1 MPPTDSATLLSTLLQ
16 HAAESIYFKD
26 RESRFVCASQTLV
39 RYLGCSMVEDLIG
52 RTDADFFGESHA
64 AAARRDE
71 LEIIR
76 TGRPLVDLEEREDF
90 PDGSVRWSHTSKYPF
105 RNYHGEI
112 VGTFGISRDITP
124 LHEARAQLQEATDLL
139 TRAGRI
145 ARLGHWQLD
154 APNCQ
159 MFWSDITYEL
169 HELPVGTPVTTT
181 SALDFYH
188 PEDRPRIAAVL
199 QAAIESGTAFDLE
212 VRLVTTSSRLLW
224 VRLKGE
230 QLHAAGCLARVT
242 GIILDIDA
250 LKRTEELLRERNQAL
265 EAATARAQQLAREA
279 QAAARAKAE
288 FLANMS
294 HEIRTPLNAVIGMS
308 ELLLGTPLTPRQRD
322 FADTVRTSSDALL
335 ALLNDILDF
344 SKIESGNLELERAP
358 FSLLDCIESA
368 LEIAARP
375 AAAKGVDLLYQ
386 LDDALPR
393 QLLGDMTRLR
403 QVLINLIGNAVKF
416 TEHGEV
422 LVTCQLR
429 HTAAGAPRLHVSVR
443 DTGIGIPNDRL
454 DRLFKSFSQVDAS
467 TTRKYGGTG
476 LGLVICERITGL
488 LGGRIWVDSVLGQ
501 GSDFQFEIPF
511 TAADTAPAVPANIH
525 LGGRRVLIVEDNA
538 THRDILVRQAERWGL
553 VPCGVASGPAA
564 LARLAAGETF
574 ALALVDLQLPQMSGI
589 ALITE
594 LRRQFSALHLPII
607 ALTRPGP
614 EDPALPSLDLAR
626 VLNKPVKMG
635 LLRETA
641 ESLFTQ
647 RPAKSENKPQAEVS
661 EKTLRVLIAEDLPIN
676 REIAVLMLTHL
687 GYQCE
692 TANDGR
698 HALETVERQRYDVV
712 FMDVQMPEMDGLE
725 ATRILCQRFAPA
737 HRPWII
743 AMTAGALAGDRE
755 TCAAAGMDDYI
766 SKPIS
771 IQSLG
776 SALENASRQ
785 LALRRS
791 TPG

>member
-16 HAAESIYFKD
+16 HAAEAIYFKD
-26 RESRFVCASQTLV
+26 RDSRFVCASQTLV
-39 RYLGCSMVEDLIG
+39 RYLGCQIVEDLIG
-52 RTDADFFGESHA
+52 RSDADFFGEAHA
-64 AAARRDE
+64 SAARRDE
-71 LEIIR
+71 LEIMR
-76 TGRPLVDLEEREDF
+76 TGQPIVDLEEREDF
-90 PDGSVRWSHTSKYPF
+90 PDGSIRWSHTSKYPF
-105 RNYHGEI
+105 RNSNGQI
-112 VGTFGISRDITP
+112 VGTFGISRDITA

-154 APNCQ
+154 AHTCQ

-169 HELPVGTPVTTT
+169 HEMPVGTSVTTDF
-181 SALDFYH
+181 ALSYYH
-188 PEDRPRIAAVL
+188 HEDRPRIAAAL
-199 QAAIESGTAFDLE
+199 QGAIKAGIAFDLE
-212 VRLVTTSSRLLW
+212 ARLVTTSGRQLW

-230 QLHAAGCLARVT
+230 VLHGAGHDDRIT

-265 EAATARAQQLAREA
+265 EAATLRAQQLAREA

-358 FSLLDCIESA
+358 FSLQECVESA

-375 AAAKGVDLLYQ
+375 AAAKGVDLFYQ
-386 LDDALPR
+386 LDEELPPR
-393 QLLGDMTRLR
+393 LLGDLTRLR
-403 QVLINLIGNAVKF
+403 QVFINLLGNAVKF

-429 HTAAGAPRLHVSVR
+429 RSDSGQPRLHVSVR

-476 LGLVICERITGL
+476 LGLVICERIVGL
-488 LGGRIWVDSVLGQ
+488 FGGRIWVDSVLGQ
-501 GSDFQFEIPF
+501 GSDFQFEIPLV
-511 TAADTAPAVPANIH
+511 AAEPLPSPVRPK
-525 LGGRRVLIVEDNA
+525 LGGRHVLIVEDNA
-538 THRDILVRQAERWGL
+538 THLDILMRQAERWGL
-553 VPCGVASGPAA
+553 VPCGVDSGPAA

-574 ALALVDLQLPQMSGI
+574 AVAVIDLQLPRMHGV

-594 LRRQFSALHLPII
+594 LRRQFSAFRLPII

-614 EDPALPSLDLAR
+614 EDPALP
-626 VLNKPVKMG
+626 G
-635 LLRETA
+635 L
-641 ESLFTQ
+641 
-647 RPAKSENKPQAEVS
+647 
-661 EKTLRVLIAEDLPIN
+661 
-676 REIAVLMLTHL
+676 
-687 GYQCE
+687 
-692 TANDGR
+692 
-698 HALETVERQRYDVV
+698 
-712 FMDVQMPEMDGLE
+712 
-725 ATRILCQRFAPA
+725 
-737 HRPWII
+737 
-743 AMTAGALAGDRE
+743 
-755 TCAAAGMDDYI
+755 
-766 SKPIS
+766 
-771 IQSLG
+771 
-776 SALENASRQ
+776 
-785 LALRRS
+785 
-791 TPG
+791 